1 LARGELN
8 WIFFDSY
15 TIIELINQ
23 NENYVRFSG
32 ELVIT
37 NALHLAEVHCH
48 FLKEHNKQTADFWI
62 RQLNF
67 ELINITTDIAIKGSS
82 FKFENKKKKLSYADC
97 IGYVTATEY
106 NLKFLTGDNQF
117 GYLEDVEFVK

>member
-1 LARGELN
+1 MGY
-8 WIFFDSY
+8 FFDSY
-15 TIIELINQ
+15 AIIELINQ
-23 NENYVRFSG
+23 NEDYVKFSS

-37 NALHLAEVHCH
+37 NALNLAEVHYH

-62 RQLNF
+62 RQFNF
-67 ELINITTDIAIKGSS
+67 ELLDITKDIAIKGSS

-97 IGYVTATEY
+97 IGYVTAIEY

-117 GYLEDVEFVK
+117 EHLEDVKFVK

>member
-1 LARGELN
+1 MGY
-8 WIFFDSY
+8 FFDSY
-15 TIIELINQ
+15 AIIELINQ
-23 NENYVRFSG
+23 NENYVKFSS
-32 ELVIT
+32 EPIIT
-37 NALHLAEVHCH
+37 NALHLAEVHYH

-67 ELINITTDIAIKGSS
+67 ELLDITTDIAIKGSS

-97 IGYVTATEY
+97 IGYVTAIEY

-117 GYLEDVEFVK
+117 EHLGDVEFVK